1 MTVSGRRVWRGLPDE
16 HVADIKK
23 KGFKFV
29 ASNTAKGIFP
39 EWYQNAY
46 HTKEY
51 VLYRYS
57 EYFDVLNYIPRGMSN
72 RQDVVVLQ
80 RA

>member
-1 MTVSGRRVWRGLPDE
+1 M
-16 HVADIKK
+16 
-23 KGFKFV
+23 KGM
-29 ASNTAKGIFP
+29 FP

-51 VLYRYS
+51 VLDRYS
-57 EYFDVLNYIPRGMSN
+57 RYFDVLHYIPRGMSR

-80 RA
+80 KP